1 MYFKNES
8 IALLNQAQRRQFS
21 GGSAMALTAKINW
34 IEGVIVTVATL
45 LASIGT
51 SVAADI
57 PPLPAKA
64 LVVPA
69 PALQAWTF
77 TLAPYVWMP
86 SLNGSTTV
94 KGRTTDVDVSFVDI
108 LDHTKIPK
116 DLFGLMTYLEARNG
130 RYSFFADVVYL
141 KVGLNGDMT
150 RSRGVDALN
159 ASVGASAGLKIE
171 MVIAEMAAAYEV
183 ARWGSTSGPGSS
195 TAIDLYGGAR
205 GWWQKADAS
214 VNLGGTV
221 NVGDLTFNPD
231 RTLTASGNVA
241 WADPLVGVRLRQQF
255 APGMDLV
262 MSGDAGGF
270 GAGSKF
276 SWQALAAF
284 NYKLFVRND
293 ITWNAMIGYKALSVD
308 YSQGSGLNHYE
319 YNMTMSGPII
329 GLTAQF

>member
-1 MYFKNES
+1 
-8 IALLNQAQRRQFS
+8 
-21 GGSAMALTAKINW
+21 MALTGKINW
-34 IEGVIVTVATL
+34 IKGLIVTLGAL
-45 LASIGT
+45 LTGIGS

-57 PPLPAKA
+57 PALPAKSI
-64 LVVPA
+64 VTPA
-69 PALQAWTF
+69 PALEAWTF

-86 SLNGSTTV
+86 SLDGSSTV

-116 DLFGLMTYLEARNG
+116 DLFGVMAYFEARNG
-130 RYSFFADVVYL
+130 RVSLFADLLYL

-150 RSRGVDALN
+150 RSRGVDAVN

-171 MVIAEMAAAYEV
+171 MVIAEVAAAYEI
-183 ARWGSTSGPGSS
+183 AKWGSTGAPGSG
-195 TAIDLYGGAR
+195 TAIDLYGGVR

-214 VNLGGTV
+214 LDLGGTI

-231 RTLTASGNVA
+231 RTLTASGSVS
-241 WADPLVGVRLRQQF
+241 WLDPLVGVRLRQQF

-262 MSGDAGGF
+262 ISGDVGGF

-284 NYKLFVRND
+284 NYKLFVRNN
-293 ITWNAMIGYKALSVD
+293 ITWSGMIGYKALHVD
-308 YSQGSGLNHYE
+308 FSQGSGLTRYE
-319 YNMTMSGPII
+319 YNMTMHGPIF
-329 GLTAQF
+329 GLTARF